1 VEELVPVRLP
11 GGGRLFV
18 RAEPVGPAPGINDER
33 EIAGRI
39 PSLDQVV
46 AAVGEFTDSIGDALK
61 RSAPTRF
68 TVEFECE
75 MAIEAGGL
83 VAVIGKA
90 SGKAA
95 FHVTMEWEQPAVP
108 QPSPSPGGQ

>member
-18 RAEPVGPAPGINDER
+18 RAEPVQSAPGLDDER

-46 AAVGEFTDSIGDALK
+46 SAVGEFTDSIGGALK
-61 RSAPTRF
+61 RSAPARF
-68 TVEFECE
+68 MVEFECE
-75 MAIEAGGL
+75 IALEAGGL

-90 SGKAA
+90 SSKAA
-95 FHVTMEWEQPAVP
+95 FHVTMEWEQPAGP
-108 QPSPSPGGQ
+108 QTSPGL